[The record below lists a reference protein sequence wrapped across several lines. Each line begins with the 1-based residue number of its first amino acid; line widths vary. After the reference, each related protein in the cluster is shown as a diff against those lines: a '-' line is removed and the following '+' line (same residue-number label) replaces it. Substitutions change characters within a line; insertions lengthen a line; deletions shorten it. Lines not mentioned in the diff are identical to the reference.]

1 MKVYNKIRGSMK
13 EVSNIEVN
21 KDTVYIRSNIREIN
35 EKDFKEFEYDEIQYD
50 IKEYIEHLSQI
61 EDVQSMAMLI
71 ASIMSEIDY
80 VKKRLYNLEGK

>member
-21 KDTVYIRSNIREIN
+21 KDTVYIRSNIKEIN
-35 EKDFKEFEYDEIQYD
+35 EEDFKGFEYDEIQYD